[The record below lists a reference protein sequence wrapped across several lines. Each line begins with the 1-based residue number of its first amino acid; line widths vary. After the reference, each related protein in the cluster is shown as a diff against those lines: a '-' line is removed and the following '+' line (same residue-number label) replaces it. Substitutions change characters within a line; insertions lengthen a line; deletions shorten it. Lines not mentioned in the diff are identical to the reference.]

1 VSIYY
6 NFYFAKKKEDKFAV
20 IAPFMYNSDE
30 KIYDR
35 IPLKSL
41 CDTVNWTEFMFPIL
55 PDEVHTDDIDW
66 LYLEDVYACPFME
79 MLLRAETAGLRQGYV
94 KFKDFKKLKELNYIV
109 NTDFDMISPEVF
121 AEMASDERKGY
132 GKVAIIATNSV
143 DYIASLLVDM
153 VYPMIE
159 VPELD
164 KYYFICKKVIK

>member
-1 VSIYY
+1 MSIYY

-41 CDTVNWTEFMFPIL
+41 CDTVDWTEFMFPIL
-55 PDEVHTDDIDW
+55 PDEVHADDIDW
-66 LYLEDVYACPFME
+66 LYLEDVYACSFME

-164 KYYFICKKVIK
+164 KYYFICTKVIK